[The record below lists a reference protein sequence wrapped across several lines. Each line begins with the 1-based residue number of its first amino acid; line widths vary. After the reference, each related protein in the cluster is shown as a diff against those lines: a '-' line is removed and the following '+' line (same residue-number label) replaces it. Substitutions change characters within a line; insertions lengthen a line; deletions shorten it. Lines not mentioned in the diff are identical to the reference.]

1 MQEAD
6 ALISAI
12 ATYQQRWTAQG
23 WGRAYAI
30 EAYAPEALRQYA
42 GELPD
47 GWAGVV
53 HYLQEE
59 LGVLDICLN
68 QPLGPG
74 ARPYRAGLDGKKEV
88 LEAALAFARVLAARE
103 GVTP

>member
-6 ALISAI
+6 ALNQAI

-53 HYLQEE
+53 HYLLTE
-59 LGVLDICLN
+59 LGVLTICQN

-74 ARPYRAGLDGKKEV
+74 AAPYRAGLDGKQVV
-88 LEAALAFARVLAARE
+88 LEAALAFAQALAARE